1 MKTLAGGVSEKFMK
15 HSGNTDTLQGP
26 GERMRVRNEK
36 NEGGSLQGDRIE
48 REG

>member
-1 MKTLAGGVSEKFMK
+1 MKIFVGGVSEKFMK
-15 HSGNTDTLQGP
+15 YSGNIDILQGF